1 MSSLERDPHNEY
13 VRRLEKRV
21 EVAARFDRTH
31 IRVGNVNVMLAIAAA
46 LIAWAAFGYGAL
58 SPLWLLA
65 AGAVFLVLSIY
76 HGRVLR
82 KRKRAARAARFYENG
97 IARVEGRWAGRGYGG
112 EHYDDPAHPYAED
125 LDLFGRGSLYEL
137 LCAARL
143 RTGEKTLAEWLLNS
157 AGLDE
162 IRARHQAIDELRSRL
177 DLREDISLLGE
188 EVRSGINPGDLV
200 RWSEQDVILE
210 SRSARIVAVIL
221 AAAAVAGA
229 VVWWITG
236 FVTPLIVVGIIE
248 AIFYFRFR
256 SRISKVVEA
265 VGKPAYGLGLLS
277 EVLARFEREK
287 FASPRLAELRK
298 QLDIHGH
305 APSRQIARLNRL
317 MEMLDSRDNVLVRVI
332 GPPLLWTTQL
342 AFAVEAWRKENG
354 RAVRHWISAVG
365 EMEAFLSLASYAYE
379 HPADPFPEITAEGP
393 IFDADAIAHP
403 LLDER
408 KAVRNDVHLGADLRV
423 LVVSGSNMSGKSTLL
438 RTVGVNAVLAM
449 AGAPVRAKRLV
460 ISSVAVGASIR
471 TLDSLQS
478 GTSRFYAEI
487 KRLRLLIE
495 QTNGPRPLL
504 FLLDELLH
512 GTNSHDRK
520 AGGEAVVRSLVQRG
534 AFGLLTTHDLA
545 LAHIA
550 DELYPRA
557 INVHFQDFLEDGN
570 MKFDYRLRPGVV
582 TKSNALELMRSVG
595 LDV

>member
-1 MSSLERDPHNEY
+1 MSAPELDPHTEY

-21 EVAARFDRTH
+21 EVAARFDTRH
-31 IRVGNVNVMLAIAAA
+31 IRVGNAKVMLAVAAV
-46 LIAWAAFGYGAL
+46 LIGWAAFRYGL
-58 SPLWLLA
+58 SPLWLLGPA
-65 AGAVFLVLSIY
+65 AIFIALLVY
-76 HGRVLR
+76 HDRVLR
-82 KRKRAARAARFYENG
+82 GRQRAARAARFYENG

-112 EHYDDPAHPYAED
+112 EQYDDPAHPYAED

-143 RTGEKTLAEWLLNS
+143 RSGERTLADWLLNA
-157 AGLDE
+157 AGPDE
-162 IRARHQAIDELRSRL
+162 IRARHKAIEELRPRL
-177 DLREDISLLGE
+177 DLREDISLLGD
-188 EVRSGINPGDLV
+188 EVRSGINPADLV
-200 RWSEQDVILE
+200 RWSEQEVRLD
-210 SRSARIVAVIL
+210 SRSARIWAVVL
-221 AAAAVAGA
+221 AAAAAAGA
-229 VVWWITG
+229 ATWWTTG
-236 FVTPLIVVGIIE
+236 FAGPFVIVLIVE

-256 SRISKVVEA
+256 SRISTIVEA

-277 EVLARFEREK
+277 EVLARLEREK
-287 FASPRLAELRK
+287 FTSPKLAGLRK
-298 QLDIHGH
+298 QLDVHGH
-305 APSRQIARLNRL
+305 APSRQIAHLNRL
-317 MEMLDSRDNVLVRVI
+317 MEMLDSRDNVLIRVI

-342 AFAVEAWRKENG
+342 AFAIEAWRKENG
-354 RAVRHWISAVG
+354 LAVRHWINAAG
-365 EMEAFLSLASYAYE
+365 EIEALLSFAAYAYE
-379 HPADPFPEITAEGP
+379 HPTDPFPEIVADGHL
-393 IFDADAIAHP
+393 FDAEAIAHP

-408 KAVRNDVHLGADLRV
+408 KAVRNDVHLGSDLRV

-449 AGAPVRAKRLV
+449 AGAPIRAKRLA
-460 ISSVAVGASIR
+460 ISPVAVGASIR

-487 KRLRLLIE
+487 KRLRLLLE
-495 QTNGPRPLL
+495 LTNGARPLL

-550 DELYPRA
+550 DELHPRA
-557 INVHFQDFLEDGN
+557 INVHFQDFLEDGH

>member
-1 MSSLERDPHNEY
+1 MSVLERDPHNEY

-31 IRVGNVNVMLAIAAA
+31 IRVGNVKVMLAIAAV
-46 LIAWAAFGYGAL
+46 LIAWAAFGYGVL

-65 AGAVFLVLSIY
+65 PAALFLALLVY
-76 HGRVLR
+76 HDQVLR
-82 KRKRAARAARFYENG
+82 RRQRAARAARFYENG

-112 EHYDDPAHPYAED
+112 EQFNDPAHPYAED

-143 RTGEKTLAEWLLNS
+143 RTGERTLAEWLLNT
-157 AGLDE
+157 AAPEE
-162 IRARHQAIDELRSRL
+162 IGARQEAIDELRPRL

-188 EVRSGINPGDLV
+188 EIRSGINPADLV
-200 RWSEQDVILE
+200 RWSEQQVMVDF
-210 SRSARIVAVIL
+210 RFARIWAAVLAVAAASGAIAWWVTGYATPFVAV
-221 AAAAVAGA
+221 
-229 VVWWITG
+229 
-236 FVTPLIVVGIIE
+236 LIVE
-248 AIFYFRFR
+248 AIYYLRFR
-256 SRISKVVEA
+256 AAISKIVEA

-277 EVLARFEREK
+277 EVLARLEK
-287 FASPRLAELRK
+287 EDFSSPKLAGLRK
-298 QLDIHGH
+298 QLDVHGR

-317 MEMLDSRDNVLVRVI
+317 MEMLDSRDNVLIRVI

-342 AFAVEAWRKENG
+342 AFAIEAWRKENG
-354 RAVRHWISAVG
+354 LAVRHWISAAG
-365 EMEAFLSLASYAYE
+365 EIEALLSLASYSYE
-379 HPADPFPEITAEGP
+379 HPADPFPEIVAEGP
-393 IFDADAIAHP
+393 LFHAEAVAHP

-408 KAVRNDVHLGADLRV
+408 KAVRNDVRLGADLRV

-449 AGAPVRAKRLV
+449 AGAPVRAKRLA
-460 ISSVAVGASIR
+460 ISPVAVGASIR

-495 QTNGPRPLL
+495 QTNGARPLL

-520 AGGEAVVRSLVQRG
+520 AGGEAVVRSLLQRG

-550 DELYPRA
+550 DELKPRA
-557 INVHFQDFLEDGN
+557 VNVHFQDFLEDGH